1 MSESGK
7 LELFLIAGADP
18 RQVHNELSKI
28 TGMPLLPAAFS
39 LGYHYSK
46 WDNEIS
52 ASKVISWNN
61 DFIKYNMPVDSFWLD
76 IGHTDSFKYFEFDPV
91 RFPDKD
97 LEKMK

>member
-1 MSESGK
+1 VSESGK

-18 RQVHNELSKI
+18 RQVHSELSKI

-52 ASKVISWNN
+52 ASKVI
-61 DFIKYNMPVDSFWLD
+61 
-76 IGHTDSFKYFEFDPV
+76 
-91 RFPDKD
+91 
-97 LEKMK
+97 